1 MNQIFHIMIY
11 SKKIDYIII
20 HCNEAYHYP
29 MPNIDHSLETLIRAD
44 YYITKLM
51 TKLAEL
57 VTVEYSNENYGET
70 SKRCVQWLKLYR
82 IMVHKYKDYIRE
94 GNEHINRDKYYVDE
108 SHESKRWDAMMS
120 ALRTKMYDRILIK
133 YMDCHKFLVGPKV
146 FDLVQQI
153 NTALPNEDNWTVFTS
168 FRDIVVE
175 DGGVNQSD
183 ERTMLLSMCN
193 NVLSHAVRINR
204 TIENFPI
211 IEILEKMRFKTKI
224 PITVQCEPEPES
236 EYVYVSSPLS
246 SPVPEKST
254 VQERLS
260 FENAKLGMV
269 ISYATKKSVEYG
281 KIVAIKPTYVE
292 ITRLQKK
299 DTGSFVPHNV
309 AVCKASKNKP
319 AFQRMISIVSMV

>member
-1 MNQIFHIMIY
+1 
-11 SKKIDYIII
+11 
-20 HCNEAYHYP
+20 
-29 MPNIDHSLETLIRAD
+29 MPSINHSLETLIRAD
-44 YYITKLM
+44 YYIMKLM

-82 IMVHKYKDYIRE
+82 IMVHKYKDYIRQ
-94 GNEHINRDKYYVDE
+94 GTEHINRDKYYVE
-108 SHESKRWDAMMS
+108 ESKRWDAMMS

-133 YMDCHKFLVGPKV
+133 YMDCNKFLVGPKV

-153 NTALPNEDNWTVFTS
+153 NTVLPNEDSWTVFTS

-183 ERTMLLSMCN
+183 ERTMLLSMCS
-193 NVLSHAVRINR
+193 NVLSHTLRINR

-211 IEILEKMRFKTKI
+211 LEILENMRFKTKI
-224 PITVQCEPEPES
+224 PITVQREAEPEPEAES
-236 EYVYVSSPLS
+236 EYVYVSSNAPT
-246 SPVPEKST
+246 KAT

-281 KIVAIKPTYVE
+281 KITTIKPTYVE
-292 ITRLQKK
+292 TTRLQQQNN
-299 DTGSFVPHNV
+299 GSFVPHKV

-319 AFQRMISIVSMV
+319 AFQRLISIVSMA

>member
-1 MNQIFHIMIY
+1 
-11 SKKIDYIII
+11 
-20 HCNEAYHYP
+20 
-29 MPNIDHSLETLIRAD
+29 MPSIDHSLETLIRAD

-82 IMVHKYKDYIRE
+82 IMVHKYKDYIHD
-94 GNEHINRDKYYVDE
+94 GTEHINRDKYYVEE

-153 NTALPNEDNWTVFTS
+153 NTALPNQDNWTVFTS
-168 FRDIVVE
+168 FRDMVVE

-193 NVLSHAVRINR
+193 NVLSHTLRINR

-211 IEILEKMRFKTKI
+211 VEILEKMRFKTKI
-224 PITVQCEPEPES
+224 PITIQPEAEH
-236 EYVYVSSPLS
+236 VSSPLPLPLS
-246 SPVPEKST
+246 SPVPTKAT
-254 VQERLS
+254 VPERLS

-281 KIVAIKPTYVE
+281 KITAIKPTYVE
-292 ITRLQKK
+292 IMRLQQQ
-299 DTGSFVPHNV
+299 TNGSFVPHKV
-309 AVCKASKNKP
+309 AICKASKNKP
-319 AFQRMISIVSMV
+319 AFQRLISIVSMA

>member
-1 MNQIFHIMIY
+1 
-11 SKKIDYIII
+11 
-20 HCNEAYHYP
+20 
-29 MPNIDHSLETLIRAD
+29 MPSIDHSLETLLRAD

-82 IMVHKYKDYIRE
+82 IMVHKYKNYIRD
-94 GNEHINRDKYYVDE
+94 GTEHINRDKYYVEE
-108 SHESKRWDAMMS
+108 SRESKRWDAMMS

-153 NTALPNEDNWTVFTS
+153 NTSLPNQDNWTVFTS
-168 FRDIVVE
+168 FRDMVVE

-183 ERTMLLSMCN
+183 ERTMLLSMCS
-193 NVLSHAVRINR
+193 NVLSHTLRINR

-211 IEILEKMRFKTKI
+211 VEILEKMRFKTKI
-224 PITVQCEPEPES
+224 PTTIQLAAEPEPEAEAES
-236 EYVYVSSPLS
+236 EYVHVSSPTKAT
-246 SPVPEKST
+246 VP
-254 VQERLS
+254 ERLS
-260 FENAKLGMV
+260 IENAKLGMV

-281 KIVAIKPTYVE
+281 KITAIKPTYVE
-292 ITRLQKK
+292 IMRLQQQNN
-299 DTGSFVPHNV
+299 GSFVPHKV
-309 AVCKASKNKP
+309 AMCKASKNKP
-319 AFQRMISIVSMV
+319 AFQRLISIISMA

>member
-1 MNQIFHIMIY
+1 
-11 SKKIDYIII
+11 
-20 HCNEAYHYP
+20 
-29 MPNIDHSLETLIRAD
+29 MPSIDHSLETLIRAD

-82 IMVHKYKDYIRE
+82 IMVHKYKGYIRD
-94 GNEHINRDKYYVDE
+94 GTEHINRDKYYVEE

-168 FRDIVVE
+168 FRDIVIE

-193 NVLSHAVRINR
+193 NVLTYTLRINR

-211 IEILEKMRFKTKI
+211 VGILEKMRFKTKI
-224 PITVQCEPEPES
+224 PITIQREPEA

-246 SPVPEKST
+246 SPLSSPVPTKAT

-281 KIVAIKPTYVE
+281 KITAIKPTYVE
-292 ITRLQKK
+292 IMRLQQQ
-299 DTGSFVPHNV
+299 DNGSFVPHKV
-309 AVCKASKNKP
+309 AMCKASKNKP
-319 AFQRMISIVSMV
+319 AFQRLISIVSMV

>member
-1 MNQIFHIMIY
+1 
-11 SKKIDYIII
+11 
-20 HCNEAYHYP
+20 
-29 MPNIDHSLETLIRAD
+29 MPSIDHSLETLIRAD

-82 IMVHKYKDYIRE
+82 IMVHKYKGYIRD
-94 GNEHINRDKYYVDE
+94 GTEHINRDKYYVEE

-168 FRDIVVE
+168 FRDIVIE

-193 NVLSHAVRINR
+193 NVLTHTLRINR

-211 IEILEKMRFKTKI
+211 VGILEKMRFKTKI
-224 PITVQCEPEPES
+224 PITIQREPEA

-246 SPVPEKST
+246 SPLSSPVPTKAT

-281 KIVAIKPTYVE
+281 KITAIKPTYVE
-292 ITRLQKK
+292 IMRLQQQ
-299 DTGSFVPHNV
+299 DNGSFVPHKV
-309 AVCKASKNKP
+309 AMCKASKNKP
-319 AFQRMISIVSMV
+319 AFQRLISIVSMV

>member
-1 MNQIFHIMIY
+1 
-11 SKKIDYIII
+11 
-20 HCNEAYHYP
+20 
-29 MPNIDHSLETLIRAD
+29 MPSIDHSLETLIRAD

-51 TKLAEL
+51 TKLTEL

-193 NVLSHAVRINR
+193 NVLSHALRINR

-224 PITVQCEPEPES
+224 PTTIQLATEPEPES

-246 SPVPEKST
+246 SPVPTKST

-260 FENAKLGMV
+260 IENAKFGMV

-281 KIVAIKPTYVE
+281 KITAIKPTYVE
-292 ITRLQKK
+292 IMRLQQQN
-299 DTGSFVPHNV
+299 DGSFVPHKV
-309 AVCKASKNKP
+309 AMCKASKNKP
-319 AFQRMISIVSMV
+319 AFQRMISIVSMA

>member
-1 MNQIFHIMIY
+1 
-11 SKKIDYIII
+11 
-20 HCNEAYHYP
+20 
-29 MPNIDHSLETLIRAD
+29 MPSIDHSLETLIRAD

-57 VTVEYSNENYGET
+57 VTMEYSNENYGEA

-82 IMVHKYKDYIRE
+82 IMVHKYKDYIHNRT
-94 GNEHINRDKYYVDE
+94 EHINRDKYYVE
-108 SHESKRWDAMMS
+108 ESKRWDAMMS

-153 NTALPNEDNWTVFTS
+153 NTALPNQDNWTVFTS
-168 FRDIVVE
+168 FRDMVIE

-183 ERTMLLSMCN
+183 ERTMLLSMCS
-193 NVLSHAVRINR
+193 NVLSHTLRINR

-211 IEILEKMRFKTKI
+211 VEILEKMRFKTKI
-224 PITVQCEPEPES
+224 PITIAEAEPES
-236 EYVYVSSPLS
+236 EYVYVSSPT
-246 SPVPEKST
+246 PAKATVP
-254 VQERLS
+254 ERLS

-281 KIVAIKPTYVE
+281 KITAIKPTYVE
-292 ITRLQKK
+292 IMRLQQQ
-299 DTGSFVPHNV
+299 TNGSFVPHKV
-309 AVCKASKNKP
+309 VICKASKNKP
-319 AFQRMISIVSMV
+319 AFQRLISIISMA

>member
-1 MNQIFHIMIY
+1 
-11 SKKIDYIII
+11 
-20 HCNEAYHYP
+20 
-29 MPNIDHSLETLIRAD
+29 MPSIDHSLETLIRAD

-57 VTVEYSNENYGET
+57 VTMEYSNENYGEA

-82 IMVHKYKDYIRE
+82 IMVHKYKDYIHNRT
-94 GNEHINRDKYYVDE
+94 EHINRDKYYVEE

-153 NTALPNEDNWTVFTS
+153 NTALPNQDNWTVFTS
-168 FRDIVVE
+168 FRDMVIE

-183 ERTMLLSMCN
+183 ERTMLLSMCS
-193 NVLSHAVRINR
+193 NVLSHTLRINR

-211 IEILEKMRFKTKI
+211 VEILEKMRFKTKI
-224 PITVQCEPEPES
+224 PITIAEAEPES
-236 EYVYVSSPLS
+236 EYVYVSSPT
-246 SPVPEKST
+246 PAKATVP
-254 VQERLS
+254 ERLS

-281 KIVAIKPTYVE
+281 KITAIKPTYVE
-292 ITRLQKK
+292 IMRLQQQ
-299 DTGSFVPHNV
+299 TNGSFVPHKV
-309 AVCKASKNKP
+309 VICKASKNKP
-319 AFQRMISIVSMV
+319 AFQRLISIISMA

>member
-1 MNQIFHIMIY
+1 
-11 SKKIDYIII
+11 
-20 HCNEAYHYP
+20 
-29 MPNIDHSLETLIRAD
+29 MPSIDHSLETLIRAD

-57 VTVEYSNENYGET
+57 VTMEYSNENYGEA

-82 IMVHKYKDYIRE
+82 VMVHKYKNYIHDST
-94 GNEHINRDKYYVDE
+94 EHINRDKYYVEE

-153 NTALPNEDNWTVFTS
+153 NTALPNQDNWTVFTS
-168 FRDIVVE
+168 FRDMVVE

-183 ERTMLLSMCN
+183 ERTMLLSMCS
-193 NVLSHAVRINR
+193 NVLSHTLRINR

-211 IEILEKMRFKTKI
+211 LEILEKMRFKTKI
-224 PITVQCEPEPES
+224 PTTIQLTTEAEPEAET
-236 EYVYVSSPLS
+236 YVYVSSPS
-246 SPVPEKST
+246 NAPTKATVP
-254 VQERLS
+254 ERLS

-292 ITRLQKK
+292 IMRLQQQNN
-299 DTGSFVPHNV
+299 GSFVPHKV
-309 AVCKASKNKP
+309 AMCKASKNKP
-319 AFQRMISIVSMV
+319 AFQRMISIISMA

>member
-1 MNQIFHIMIY
+1 
-11 SKKIDYIII
+11 
-20 HCNEAYHYP
+20 
-29 MPNIDHSLETLIRAD
+29 MPSIDHSLETLIRAD

-57 VTVEYSNENYGET
+57 VTMEYSNENYGEA

-82 IMVHKYKDYIRE
+82 VMVHKYKDYIHDST
-94 GNEHINRDKYYVDE
+94 EHINRDKYYVEE

-168 FRDIVVE
+168 FRDMVVE

-183 ERTMLLSMCN
+183 ERTMLLSMCS
-193 NVLSHAVRINR
+193 NVLSHTLRINR

-211 IEILEKMRFKTKI
+211 LEILEKMRFKTKI
-224 PITVQCEPEPES
+224 PTTIQLTTEAET
-236 EYVYVSSPLS
+236 EYVYVSSPS
-246 SPVPEKST
+246 NAPTKATVP
-254 VQERLS
+254 ERLS

-281 KIVAIKPTYVE
+281 KITAIKPTYVE
-292 ITRLQKK
+292 IMRLQQQNN
-299 DTGSFVPHNV
+299 GSFVPHKV
-309 AVCKASKNKP
+309 AMCKASKNKP
-319 AFQRMISIVSMV
+319 AFQRMISIISMA

>member
-20 HCNEAYHYP
+20 HCAEAYHYP
-29 MPNIDHSLETLIRAD
+29 MPSIDHSLETLIRAD

-82 IMVHKYKDYIRE
+82 IMVHKYKDYIRD
-94 GNEHINRDKYYVDE
+94 GTEHINRDKYYVEE

-168 FRDIVVE
+168 FRDMVVE

-183 ERTMLLSMCN
+183 ERTMLLSMCS
-193 NVLSHAVRINR
+193 NVLSHALRINR

-211 IEILEKMRFKTKI
+211 VEILEKMRFKTKI
-224 PITVQCEPEPES
+224 PITIVEAEPD
-236 EYVYVSSPLS
+236 YVYVSSSPLS
-246 SPVPEKST
+246 STST
-254 VQERLS
+254 VPERLS
-260 FENAKLGMV
+260 IENAKLGMV

-292 ITRLQKK
+292 ITRLQQQ
-299 DTGSFVPHNV
+299 DNGSFVPHKV

-319 AFQRMISIVSMV
+319 AFQRLISIVSNA

>member
-1 MNQIFHIMIY
+1 MNQIFHIMMY

-20 HCNEAYHYP
+20 HCTEVYHYP

-82 IMVHKYKDYIRE
+82 IMVHKYKDYIRD
-94 GNEHINRDKYYVDE
+94 GTEHINRDKYYVEE
-108 SHESKRWDAMMS
+108 SHESKRWDVMMS

-168 FRDIVVE
+168 FRDMVVE

-183 ERTMLLSMCN
+183 ERTMLLSMCSN
-193 NVLSHAVRINR
+193 ILSHTLRINR

-211 IEILEKMRFKTKI
+211 LEILEKMRFKTKI
-224 PITVQCEPEPES
+224 PTTIQLTTEAET
-236 EYVYVSSPLS
+236 EYVYVSSPS
-246 SPVPEKST
+246 NAPTKATVP
-254 VQERLS
+254 ERLS

-281 KIVAIKPTYVE
+281 KITAIKPTYVE
-292 ITRLQKK
+292 IMRLQQNN
-299 DTGSFVPHNV
+299 GSFVPHKV
-309 AVCKASKNKP
+309 AMCKASKNKP
-319 AFQRMISIVSMV
+319 AFQRMISIISMA

>member
-1 MNQIFHIMIY
+1 
-11 SKKIDYIII
+11 
-20 HCNEAYHYP
+20 
-29 MPNIDHSLETLIRAD
+29 MPSIDHSLETLIRAD

-82 IMVHKYKDYIRE
+82 IMVHKYKDYIHD
-94 GNEHINRDKYYVDE
+94 GTEHINRDKYYVEE
-108 SHESKRWDAMMS
+108 SHESKRWTAMMS

-153 NTALPNEDNWTVFTS
+153 NTALPNQDNWTVFTS
-168 FRDIVVE
+168 FRDMVVE

-183 ERTMLLSMCN
+183 ERTMLLSMCS
-193 NVLSHAVRINR
+193 NVLSHTLRINC

-211 IEILEKMRFKTKI
+211 VEILEKMRFKTKI
-224 PITVQCEPEPES
+224 PITIQPEPEAEV
-236 EYVYVSSPLS
+236 EYVPA
-246 SPVPEKST
+246 KAT

-281 KIVAIKPTYVE
+281 KITAIKPTYVE
-292 ITRLQKK
+292 IMRLQQQ
-299 DTGSFVPHNV
+299 DNGSFVPHKV
-309 AVCKASKNKP
+309 AMCKASKNKP
-319 AFQRMISIVSMV
+319 AFQRLISIVSMV

>member
-1 MNQIFHIMIY
+1 
-11 SKKIDYIII
+11 
-20 HCNEAYHYP
+20 

-82 IMVHKYKDYIRE
+82 IMVHKYKDYIRD
-94 GNEHINRDKYYVDE
+94 GTEHINRDKYYVEE

-153 NTALPNEDNWTVFTS
+153 NTALPNQDNWTVFTS
-168 FRDIVVE
+168 FRDMVVE

-183 ERTMLLSMCN
+183 ERTMLLSMCS
-193 NVLSHAVRINR
+193 NVLSHTLRINR

-211 IEILEKMRFKTKI
+211 LEILEKMRFKTKI
-224 PITVQCEPEPES
+224 PTTIQLVTEAET
-236 EYVYVSSPLS
+236 EYVYVSSHAPS
-246 SPVPEKST
+246 NATVP
-254 VQERLS
+254 ERLS

-269 ISYATKKSVEYG
+269 ISYSTKKSVEYG
-281 KIVAIKPTYVE
+281 KITAIKPTYVE
-292 ITRLQKK
+292 IMRLQQQNN
-299 DTGSFVPHNV
+299 GSFVPHKV
-309 AVCKASKNKP
+309 AMCKASKNKP
-319 AFQRMISIVSMV
+319 AFQRLISIVSMT

>member
-1 MNQIFHIMIY
+1 
-11 SKKIDYIII
+11 
-20 HCNEAYHYP
+20 
-29 MPNIDHSLETLIRAD
+29 MPSIDHSLETLICAD

-57 VTVEYSNENYGET
+57 VTVEYSNENYGEA

-82 IMVHKYKDYIRE
+82 IMVHKYKDYIHNRT
-94 GNEHINRDKYYVDE
+94 EHINRDKYYVEE

-133 YMDCHKFLVGPKV
+133 YMDCHKFLVGPNV

-153 NTALPNEDNWTVFTS
+153 NTALPNQDNWTVFTS
-168 FRDIVVE
+168 FRDMVIE

-183 ERTMLLSMCN
+183 ERTMLLSICS
-193 NVLSHAVRINR
+193 NVLSHTLRINR

-211 IEILEKMRFKTKI
+211 VEILEKMRFKTKI
-224 PITVQCEPEPES
+224 PITIAEAEPKADAES
-236 EYVYVSSPLS
+236 EYVYVSSHLPS
-246 SPVPEKST
+246 TST
-254 VQERLS
+254 VPERLS

-281 KIVAIKPTYVE
+281 KITAIKPTYVE
-292 ITRLQKK
+292 IMRLEQQNNR
-299 DTGSFVPHNV
+299 SFVPHKV
-309 AVCKASKNKP
+309 AMCKASKNKP
-319 AFQRMISIVSMV
+319 AFQRLISIVSNA